1 MQNAECRMRSKAVL
15 HSALCILHSAF
26 VALLVGCSAVPATNH
41 DDRAM
46 NRAAEEYV
54 RLVLAVGEHDA
65 DYVDAYYGPPEWR
78 ARAGKA
84 QGPPTQLAAAAPA
97 LARDLAE
104 AAPPSS
110 RQDAAEDGSEE
121 DELIPLRHQYL
132 SRQLEA
138 VRTRLQMLSG
148 RKLS

>member
-65 DYVDAYYGPPEWR
+65 DYVDAYYGPAEWR
-78 ARAGKA
+78 TGGEAKKRPLP
-84 QGPPTQLAAAAPA
+84 QI
-97 LARDLAE
+97 RSEAE
-104 AAPPSS
+104 A
-110 RQDAAEDGSEE
+110 
-121 DELIPLRHQYL
+121 LIAGLGAR
-132 SRQLEA
+132 
-138 VRTRLQMLSG
+138 
-148 RKLS
+148 